1 MKSDGAEAR
10 SELMLFLERNLDS
23 GALDEVQ
30 EQKELDKLVESVSTD
45 IASALIPLEQAT
57 RAPKILMDSG
67 VSKSGIK
74 WRLVK
79 CPGGPVVMQLVC
91 ERANFALWI
100 KEC

>member
-1 MKSDGAEAR
+1 MCIRDRFFESTVGSEA
-10 SELMLFLERNLDS
+10 LHKI
-23 GALDEVQ
+23 Q
-30 EQKELDKLVESVSTD
+30 EQNELDRLVESVSTD

-57 RAPKILMDSG
+57 RPPKILMESG

-91 ERANFALWI
+91 NQANIALWI

>member
-1 MKSDGAEAR
+1 MKSDGTEAR

-23 GALDEVQ
+23 GALHEVQ
-30 EQKELDKLVESVSTD
+30 EQKELDRLVESVSAD

-57 RAPKILMDSG
+57 RTPKILLESG
-67 VSKSGIK
+67 ISKSGIK

-91 ERANFALWI
+91 DRANIALWI

>member
-1 MKSDGAEAR
+1 MKSDGTEAR
-10 SELMLFLERNLDS
+10 LELMRFFES
-23 GALDEVQ
+23 TVGSEALHKIQ
-30 EQKELDKLVESVSTD
+30 EQNELDRLVESVSTD

-57 RAPKILMDSG
+57 RPPKILMESG
-67 VSKSGIK
+67 ISKNGIK

-91 ERANFALWI
+91 NQANIALWI

>member
-1 MKSDGAEAR
+1 MKSDGTEAR
-10 SELMLFLERNLDS
+10 LELMRFLES
-23 GALDEVQ
+23 TVGSEALHKIQ
-30 EQKELDKLVESVSTD
+30 EQNELDRLVESVSTD

-57 RAPKILMDSG
+57 RSPKILMESG
-67 VSKSGIK
+67 VSKSGIR

-91 ERANFALWI
+91 NQANIALWI

>member
-1 MKSDGAEAR
+1 MKSDGTEAR
-10 SELMLFLERNLDS
+10 LELMRFFESTVDS
-23 GALDEVQ
+23 EALHKIQ
-30 EQKELDKLVESVSTD
+30 EQNELDRLVESVSTD

-57 RAPKILMDSG
+57 RPPKILMESG
-67 VSKSGIK
+67 VSKSGIR

-91 ERANFALWI
+91 NQANIALWI

>member
-1 MKSDGAEAR
+1 MKSDGTEAR
-10 SELMLFLERNLDS
+10 LELMRFFESTVGSETLHKI
-23 GALDEVQ
+23 Q
-30 EQKELDKLVESVSTD
+30 EQNELDRLVESVSTD

-57 RAPKILMDSG
+57 RPPKILMESG

-91 ERANFALWI
+91 NQANIALWI

>member
-1 MKSDGAEAR
+1 MKSDGTEAR
-10 SELMLFLERNLDS
+10 LELMRFFES
-23 GALDEVQ
+23 TVGGEVLHKIQ
-30 EQKELDKLVESVSTD
+30 EQNELDRLVESVSTD

-57 RAPKILMDSG
+57 RPPKILMESG

-91 ERANFALWI
+91 NQANIALWI